1 MVSVPLSGT
10 VIASISVMEGL
21 TTFTCLLSITLAS
34 PVKFSPLLPS
44 RISNNAFKVP
54 DMELAPALKLLPV
67 FSHLTSYKPSISD
80 WFTLFSLAT
89 HFNVS

>member
-67 FSHLTSYKPSISD
+67 FSH
-80 WFTLFSLAT
+80 
-89 HFNVS
+89 